1 MLEEL
6 LPDVPALDS
15 GTLVHLELLVEPEL
29 EEPLVT
35 HLLRMSSILCSFLLL
50 SVISGAFGERDYV
63 VIGIPN
69 GGSWGEW
76 GPAEWCPCGFYAK
89 GFSLKVEIKQKA
101 DDDTGLNGIR
111 LHCLNKT
118 DIHPNVKDEYIIKS
132 AEGPWGEWS
141 PTLWCPVGHLISFSM
156 QVEPPR
162 RGVDDTAA
170 NNVMF
175 QCTDYEIML
184 GAGHSWGD
192 YGRWSGKCMDGICG
206 MKAKVERPQGSGDDT
221 ALNDVQFICCKK

>member
-1 MLEEL
+1 MQPKQTNRQQGGKPERHSGLEIKCAL
-6 LPDVPALDS
+6 LHS
-15 GTLVHLELLVEPEL
+15 GRWTTMQGRRQVE
-29 EEPLVT
+29 V
-35 HLLRMSSILCSFLLL
+35 
-50 SVISGAFGERDYV
+50 
-63 VIGIPN
+63 
-69 GGSWGEW
+69 
-76 GPAEWCPCGFYAK
+76 
-89 GFSLKVEIKQKA
+89 KQKA
-101 DDDTGLNGIR
+101 EDDTGLNGIR

-132 AEGPWGEWS
+132 TEGPWGEWS
-141 PTLWCPVGHLISFSM
+141 QTSWCPIGHLISFSM

-170 NNVMF
+170 NNLMF
-175 QCTDYEIML
+175 QCSDYEIIL